1 MAWIIN
7 PIVKDISTRSGKEVL
22 REHLKNLRKQHY
34 AFHVWYGGQLFSSK
48 STGYCFPVAVLSAFR
63 KRISSD
69 PSIEINKDFLLFIK
83 HDSDVYYINVINNGL
98 VSCGVV
104 GSMNSVERNLL
115 LASMTPLLKV
125 WFINDDLKG
134 DVGSLIADKQLHGI
148 KIDVGQIEE
157 NKTFKFK
164 TTREIE
170 SPYAKAI
177 KLAVVSISALGI
189 CLWFYNDWRVQK
201 EEERRIAEEA
211 IKDPMKGARE
221 AMTIKN
227 SNAKI
232 FFAQLMND
240 MVQFD
245 AQNGFDVVKVSATES
260 KLGNDYTMSANF
272 ELVQSEGKYSDIKPW
287 AGDNGFMTAFINNKI
302 QLTKSYVKMPVLLE
316 AVLPPIDGLTL
327 YVSDAVN
334 AWWDNVQVTSEVSVS
349 DKWVERVI
357 NVTVNGWTPQDFDT
371 LGSLINGNPIAIQT
385 VDLSKSDSGYS
396 GKISFIAYGSSRDGT
411 KR

>member
-1 MAWIIN
+1 MSWVIN
-7 PIVKDISTRSGKEVL
+7 PLVKDISAKDGKEVL
-22 REHLKNLRKQHY
+22 KQHLQNLRKQQY
-34 AFHVWYGGQLFSSK
+34 AFHIWYGGQLFSSK
-48 STGYCFPVAVLSAFR
+48 NSGYCFPVAVLSAFR

-83 HDSDVYYINVINNGL
+83 YGHEVYFINVINNNL
-98 VSCGVV
+98 VSCGIV
-104 GSMNSVERNLL
+104 SMLTSVERELL
-115 LASMTPLLKV
+115 LASMSPLLKI
-125 WFINDDLKG
+125 WFINGDLQG
-134 DVGSLIADKQLHGI
+134 EISSLIADRQLYGV
-148 KIDVGQIEE
+148 KIDVGPIEE
-157 NKTFKFK
+157 IKSFKFK
-164 TTREIE
+164 STKEIE

-177 KLAVVSISALGI
+177 KLAFVSVTALGV
-189 CLWFYNDWRVQK
+189 CFWFYNDWRIQK

-240 MVQFD
+240 MTQFD

-272 ELVQSEGKYSDIKPW
+272 ELIQSEGKYSDIKPW

-302 QLTKSYVKMPVLLE
+302 QLTKAYVKMPVLYE

-327 YVSDAVN
+327 YVSDAVK

-357 NVTVNGWTPQDFDT
+357 NVTVSGWTPQDFDT

-385 VDLSKSDSGYS
+385 IDLSKNDMGYS